1 MQGLVITKPI
11 QEINDRAIEEG
22 LLIIQAQ
29 GNVIRFVPPLII
41 EKSDVDEMVK
51 RLEAVIEKQL
61 QLNDIGPAMT
71 PSCFHIYENRNKIW
85 QKCMNNELHSS
96 ENTTK

>member
-1 MQGLVITKPI
+1 MDELDCVVKRKGKGLMQGLVITKPI
-11 QEINDRAIEEG
+11 KEINDRAIEEG

-51 RLEAVIEKQL
+51 RLEVVIEK
-61 QLNDIGPAMT
+61 
-71 PSCFHIYENRNKIW
+71 
-85 QKCMNNELHSS
+85 
-96 ENTTK
+96 